1 MAELA
6 ATTKQF
12 PTSHEA
18 IMTTIRQLIQ
28 TSPTKAN
35 ELFVALADTSN
46 NAVKTRERLLGDL
59 KTELE
64 LLAQL
69 EEEHLFPVLRKHKET
84 KDLVSA
90 ALNDNKQ
97 TRKILAELEQTP
109 KGSEEFGPKVVE
121 LRKVFQQS
129 VRDERKELLPAVLKA
144 LSDEE
149 AQAIVEKIE
158 EGKAEVEEAK
168 RAEAE
173 QRRAEQ
179 RQEREQADKLLAEQ
193 KEAAERERENRKAAR
208 QTAEQVAQTAEA
220 AAESSRKV
228 AQSAAETVQ
237 RVATAPLSTGS
248 LFFDAMFG
256 FWGLP
261 SGRSL
266 ARSGNASASRNQL
279 SSQDEEVI
287 PLAEETLIVGKRTEN
302 SGTTRVRRYVVEV
315 PAEQEVTL
323 YDEKVV
329 VERRRPVT
337 DQASGETLTE
347 LTVEMVETSE
357 VPLVAKGVR
366 VREEVVVRRERTKRV
381 ETVRD
386 TIRRDEVE
394 ISNAS
399 GRSGNRRAALAY
411 SRK

>member
-1 MAELA
+1 
-6 ATTKQF
+6 
-12 PTSHEA
+12 
-18 IMTTIRQLIQ
+18 LIQ

-35 ELFVALADTSN
+35 ELFAVLADTSN
-46 NAVKTRERLLGDL
+46 NAVKTRERILGDL
-59 KTELE
+59 KSELE
-64 LLAQL
+64 LLAKL

-84 KDLVSA
+84 KDLVTA

-97 TRKILAELEQTP
+97 ARKLLAELDQTP
-109 KGSEEFGPKVVE
+109 KGSEEFAPKVAE

-129 VRDERKELLPAVLKA
+129 VRDERKDLLPAVLKA

-158 EGKAEVEEAK
+158 VGKAEAEEAK
-168 RAEAE
+168 RAEAD

-179 RQEREQADKLLAEQ
+179 RQERERLEQIVAEE
-193 KEAAERERENRKAAR
+193 KEAAERERKAREAA
-208 QTAEQVAQTAEA
+208 QKTAEQAAQAA
-220 AAESSRKV
+220 QVAAESTHQV

-237 RVATAPLSTGS
+237 RVAAAPLSTGS

-256 FWGLP
+256 MWGAPL
-261 SGRSL
+261 GRSV
-266 ARSGNASASRNQL
+266 ARSGNSSASGTQL
-279 SSQDEEVI
+279 STQEEEVI
-287 PLAEETLIVGKRTEN
+287 PLAEETLIVGKHTVN
-302 SGTTRVRRYVVEV
+302 SGTTTVRRYVVEV
-315 PAEQEVTL
+315 PTEQQVTL

-329 VERRRPVT
+329 VERRKPVT
-337 DQASGETLTE
+337 DAATGETLTE
-347 LTVEMVETSE
+347 LSVEMIETSE

-399 GRSGNRRAALAY
+399 ERSGNKRAALAH